1 MVKIDPYL
9 KTIAG
14 ISDEETAFEKLI
26 ETLLP
31 TNRTPDF
38 FVDWSKVRANVE
50 SNRIGIS
57 LLNSLITSR
66 NRYEDMKSLL
76 SRYSKEIL
84 PVIPLII
91 AVRDKNM
98 LLVEKFE
105 VGHLAL
111 EEFSFKKR
119 NLSASEIEKHADF
132 CRDSGI
138 LELFGEIKDLRDYL
152 LGVEV
157 GMDTNARKN
166 RGGTVMERFVEVYLK
181 TLSRRS
187 NIDFLS
193 QASSPAILQK
203 WGVRV
208 QVDKTNR
215 RFDFAV
221 FNPDAERLYLIEV
234 NFYSGGGSK
243 LKATAGEYIELN
255 NFLKGQG
262 LELIWITDGEGWKT
276 TKNPLKETFHNNDY
290 LLNINFMSR
299 GLLEEIVLGHHR

>member
-1 MVKIDPYL
+1 MVKLDPYL
-9 KTIAG
+9 RTIPG
-14 ISDEETAFEKLI
+14 ISDEDTAFEKLI

-38 FVDWSKVRANVE
+38 FVAWSKVKENVE
-50 SNRIGIS
+50 RNRIGIS
-57 LLNSLITSR
+57 LLNSLINSKD
-66 NRYEDMKSLL
+66 RYGDLKSLL
-76 SRYSKEIL
+76 ADYSDKIL

-98 LLVEKFE
+98 LIVEKFE

-111 EEFSFKKR
+111 ESFNFKGRK
-119 NLSASEIEKHADF
+119 LPSSDITKYADF
-132 CRDSGI
+132 CHNSGI
-138 LELFGEIKDLRDYL
+138 LALFDEIKDLRDYL

-166 RGGTVMERFVEVYLK
+166 RGGTVMERFVEVYL
-181 TLSRRS
+181 TSLSEKS
-187 NIDFLS
+187 GIEFLS
-193 QASSPAILQK
+193 QASSPAILEK
-203 WGVRV
+203 WGVKV
-208 QVDKTNR
+208 EVDKTNR

-221 FNPDAERLYLIEV
+221 FNPDTEKLYLIEV

-255 NFLKGQG
+255 NFLKRQG

-276 TKNPLKETFHNNDY
+276 AKNPLKETFQNNDY
-290 LLNINFMSR
+290 LLNIEFMNR
-299 GLLEEIVLGHHR
+299 GLLEEIALGHHR